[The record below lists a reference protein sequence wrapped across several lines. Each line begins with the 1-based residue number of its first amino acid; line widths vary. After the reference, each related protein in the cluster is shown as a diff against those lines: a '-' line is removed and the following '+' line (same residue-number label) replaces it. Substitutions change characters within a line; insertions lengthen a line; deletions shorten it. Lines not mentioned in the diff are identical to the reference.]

1 MITLQELE
9 DRIDEW
15 NVQACVAVSA
25 KDPNFKEFCAEN
37 AITGS
42 YKTKSINSVRL
53 AFTKAIAAALQND
66 SEGKQEDEPE

>member
-25 KDPNFKEFCAEN
+25 KDPDAKEFGAKN
-37 AITGS
+37 AIAGAN
-42 YKTKSINSVRL
+42 KTKSINSVRL

-66 SEGKQEDEPE
+66 S